1 GNYQEAHEEM
11 RLFHEG
17 GHPGEIEGVIFRIR
31 DIKNMAKRVKDMA
44 VRAEVDGVL
53 QEVIDAFNAG
63 EYRDARETM
72 DEYADDLQR
81 LISQL
86 VQAQSRRGYNR
97 RDSSTKVQ
105 SLGDLIAKKLQ
116 EAENN
121 QGQQT
126 FPSSK

>member
-1 GNYQEAHEEM
+1 
-11 RLFHEG
+11 
-17 GHPGEIEGVIFRIR
+17 
-31 DIKNMAKRVKDMA
+31 
-44 VRAEVDGVL
+44 
-53 QEVIDAFNAG
+53 NAG

-126 FPSSK
+126 FPSNK